1 MGWKDLKNLKS
12 TAKLATEWAEA
23 RKTELL
29 TADKR
34 TREEADQRADAV
46 ERRAGQEAVTS
57 FLEGVLPPSL
67 AEKVTAARPENV
79 AARRAEREA
88 QEEVERRERLDDMS
102 ARGATGRLSLTISG
116 GEHGSVAVSL
126 PCEVEEEHPEPDEGP
141 DESYDDGPPPLSW
154 LRLRLESA
162 DPVPVGST
170 TLSAL
175 YLGVPAYAGAGRYDL
190 VDLWAKG
197 ESGEIG
203 WWEALDIFL
212 TPHPEADDSAW
223 FVDVTSGEPATIEVA
238 DRALRFD
245 LPMVSAMSTIRASG
259 SVSW

>member
-1 MGWKDLKNLKS
+1 MGWKDM
-12 TAKLATEWAEA
+12 AKLAGEWAEGK
-23 RKTELL
+23 KTELI

-34 TREEADQRADAV
+34 TREEADQRTNEV

-79 AARRAEREA
+79 AARQAEREV
-88 QEEVERRERLDDMS
+88 QEEVERRERLDDLS
-102 ARGATGRLSLTISG
+102 ARGATGQLSLTVSG
-116 GEHGSVAVSL
+116 GEHGSVTVSL
-126 PCEVEEEHPEPDEGP
+126 PCEVEEEHPEPEQGPEG
-141 DESYDDGPPPLSW
+141 SYDDGPPPLSW
-154 LRLRLESA
+154 LRLRLESP

-175 YLGVPAYAGAGRYDL
+175 FLGVPAYEGAGRYDL
-190 VDLWAKG
+190 VDLWARG
-197 ESGEIG
+197 EAGEIG

-212 TPHPEADDSAW
+212 SPHQEADDAAW